1 MYNNTQVGKVK
12 YTEMRSYMFEVNEK
26 VVYGVVGVCE
36 IEQIGRPP
44 IYDTKGIIYSP
55 VENNKVMI
63 RSIIGKDTCIK
74 LIDRAKNCKKDE
86 ALNEKIHPS
95 RYDEMVKSQDVI
107 QLMHLV
113 RALFNIKNDRAK
125 ELRRMKSAD
134 NRMLATARKLL
145 YGEIAAAM
153 NEDYTAMSEQM
164 DNYLSV
170 L

>member
-44 IYDTKGIIYSP
+44 IKGIDKDYYFLQPVYDTKGIIYSP

-95 RYDEMVKSQDVI
+95 GMTRWLNHRTLYS
-107 QLMHLV
+107 
-113 RALFNIKNDRAK
+113 LFT
-125 ELRRMKSAD
+125 L
-134 NRMLATARKLL
+134 
-145 YGEIAAAM
+145 
-153 NEDYTAMSEQM
+153 
-164 DNYLSV
+164 
-170 L
+170 

>member
-44 IYDTKGIIYSP
+44 IKGIDKDYYFLQPVYDTKGIIYSP

-74 LIDRAKNCKKDE
+74 LYHN
-86 ALNEKIHPS
+86 
-95 RYDEMVKSQDVI
+95 
-107 QLMHLV
+107 
-113 RALFNIKNDRAK
+113 NIII
-125 ELRRMKSAD
+125 
-134 NRMLATARKLL
+134 
-145 YGEIAAAM
+145 Y
-153 NEDYTAMSEQM
+153 
-164 DNYLSV
+164 V
-170 L
+170 LK